1 MARCNFR
8 HLLYVGRDDS
18 RQSKFSSRIY
28 IVGSRNR
35 TVYIAHGATD
45 LRNRKAYPKWLQ
57 HYRVVCETNAIA
69 REFVE
74 SVTED
79 HLNRDFTPLKGKQR
93 AELSFKR
100 GKFEYQKVDGSSG
113 ISAVKTKAGT
123 HGGKG

>member
-18 RQSKFSSRIY
+18 RQSKFGSRIY

-45 LRNRKAYPKWLQ
+45 VKNRKAYPKWLQ
-57 HYRVVCETNAIA
+57 HYRVVCETNDIA

-74 SVTED
+74 TVTEN
-79 HLNRDFTPLKGKQR
+79 HLDRDYTALKGKQR
-93 AELSFKR
+93 ADVSLKK
-100 GKFEYQKVDGSSG
+100 GKFEYRKVDGSSG
-113 ISAVKTKAGT
+113 VSALKSKAGT
-123 HGGKG
+123 NARKH